1 MLITTIRQ
9 TSPRQRGV
17 WKSWKRKTETEGGN
31 GNGKRKA
38 EKHSAIHS
46 FVISCRTSG
55 STL

>member
-31 GNGKRKA
+31 GNGKA
-38 EKHSAIHS
+38 E
-46 FVISCRTSG
+46 SG
-55 STL
+55 KT